1 MTIAVGDT
9 LPNEHLLRIGKD
21 GPETVSVADL
31 TAGKLVAL
39 FAVPGAFTPTCHQH
53 HLPSFVRTREGLARK
68 GVHAIVCI
76 AVNDPFV
83 VDAWGT
89 ATGAHAAGIEM
100 MADPAGTF
108 TKALGLA
115 FDVPQAGLWGRS
127 RRCAMLVEDGVVR
140 VFRLEDT
147 PGVCEAT
154 TGEAL
159 LAAAG

>member
-21 GPETVSVADL
+21 GPEVVSVADL
-31 TAGKLVAL
+31 TAGRLVAL

-53 HLPSFVRTREGLARK
+53 HVPSFVRTSQQLALK
-68 GVHAIVCI
+68 GVHDIVCI

-83 VDAWGT
+83 VHAWGE
-89 ATGAHAAGIEM
+89 ATGARAVGIEM

-115 FDVPQAGLWGRS
+115 FDFPQAGLWGRS
-127 RRCAMLVEDGVVR
+127 KRYAMLVEDGVVR
-140 VFRLEDT
+140 VFHLEET
-147 PGVCEAT
+147 PGVCELT